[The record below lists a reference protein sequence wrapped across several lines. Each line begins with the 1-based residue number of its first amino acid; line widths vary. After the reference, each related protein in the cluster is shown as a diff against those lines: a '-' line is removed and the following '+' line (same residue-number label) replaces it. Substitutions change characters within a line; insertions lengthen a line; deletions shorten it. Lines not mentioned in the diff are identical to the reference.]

1 MSTCFTINLK
11 IRLLSIQ
18 RYKLYHYWITKSVW
32 KLYLLSVICYMG
44 GTAVLTEEAWCSW
57 LKKLRVEI
65 EADEGWGCCEG
76 VEGGW
81 EEGLENFMTNFYVL
95 RQIF

>member
-1 MSTCFTINLK
+1 
-11 IRLLSIQ
+11 
-18 RYKLYHYWITKSVW
+18 
-32 KLYLLSVICYMG
+32 MG

-81 EEGLENFMTNFYVL
+81 EEGLENLRTNFYVL
-95 RQIF
+95 REIFENLGRTNFLVGK